1 MAKAR
6 PDGVYRKYLVRPC
19 ALAGTQY
26 DQIVAMGCVLVL
38 VAIFLIEA
46 VTPDEVVGALALL
59 PLTVGAWMLSN
70 RMAGAVIAI
79 GTLLFA
85 AAVLVETGNRLTIL
99 LVGIPVV
106 VTAGVV
112 RLCAASLCA
121 AEVEDEDKRRLA
133 VAGSALTADRSRNGH
148 AEASLTRRE
157 LEVARLAARAFTAA
171 EIGQKLHIGER
182 TVESHI
188 ASTYTKLGIRSRPEL
203 IRLASRLD

>member
-121 AEVEDEDKRRLA
+121 AEVEDKDKRRLA